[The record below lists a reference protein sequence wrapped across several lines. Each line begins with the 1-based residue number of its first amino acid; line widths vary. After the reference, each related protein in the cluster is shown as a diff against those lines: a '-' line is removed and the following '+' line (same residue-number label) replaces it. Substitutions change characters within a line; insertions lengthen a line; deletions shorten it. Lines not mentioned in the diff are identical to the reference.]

1 MSESDAFRS
10 VLDEITKVDPRYALD
25 GYFFVQEAVAYT
37 IDSLNGQETRHVS
50 GAELLEGIRR
60 YGLEQFGPLAKEVFE
75 EWGILCT
82 KDFGNIVFN
91 MIGYRLLRARPEDK
105 IEDFIDVFDFQE
117 VFATVYIPER
127 KKVQVPVIA

>member
-1 MSESDAFRS
+1 MSESGAFSS
-10 VLDEITKVDPRYALD
+10 VLNEIIKEDPRYAID
-25 GYFFVQEAVAYT
+25 SYFFVQEAVAYT
-37 IDSLNGQETRHVS
+37 IESVSGQGTRHVS

-75 EWGILCT
+75 EWGISRT

-117 VFATVYIPER
+117 VFATVYVPER